1 MGDYVPKTILLTGG
15 AGFIAGHVTLRLVKK
30 YPQYK
35 VIVLDKLDYCSSV
48 KNFEALKGC
57 SNFKFVKGD
66 ITSPDLVNYLLKSEN
81 IDTIMH
87 FAAQTHVDNSF
98 GNSFEFTMNNIYGTH
113 VLLES
118 ARVVGGI
125 KRFIHVSTDEVY
137 GESSVGMDSGNHE
150 QHPLEPTNP
159 YAATKAGAEM
169 LVKAYHTSYKLPIIT
184 TRGNNV
190 YGPQQYPEKL
200 VPKFILLAKKG
211 QLPLP
216 IHGDGMACRSYLYV
230 DDVAA
235 AFDAILHKGVVGEI
249 YNVGTTAERNVRS
262 VAEDICKHFSLDPSK
277 ALNNVEDRQF
287 NDQRYFLETSKLA
300 ELGWKAEVEWE
311 DGLKRT
317 VDWYLEHGETWFE
330 TDLTTALRAHPGKA
344 PPIDPAAVPIVAP

>member
-1 MGDYVPKTILLTGG
+1 MEHHLIQVEFLNPF
-15 AGFIAGHVTLRLVKK
+15 A
-30 YPQYK
+30 PQQ
-35 VIVLDKLDYCSSV
+35 
-48 KNFEALKGC
+48 
-57 SNFKFVKGD
+57 FVKGD
-66 ITSPDLVNYLLKSEN
+66 ITSPDLVNYLLSSEK

-137 GESSVGMDSGNHE
+137 GESSVGLDSGNHE
-150 QHPLEPTNP
+150 KHPLEPTNP

-200 VPKFILLAKKG
+200 VPKFILLAKRG
-211 QLPLP
+211 SLPLP
-216 IHGDGMACRSYLYV
+216 IHGDGMACRSYFIQHLLARFCIKRDAWVRFECHRYV
-230 DDVAA
+230 EDVAA
-235 AFDAILHKGVVGEI
+235 AFDAILHKGVIGEI
-249 YNVGTTAERNVRS
+249 YNVGTTVERNVRS
-262 VAEDICKHFSLDPSK
+262 VAEDICKHFSLDPKSS
-277 ALNNVEDRQF
+277 LNSVEDRAF

-300 ELGWKAEVEWE
+300 ELGWEAKVQWE

-330 TDLTTALRAHPGKA
+330 TDLSTALRAHPGKA
-344 PPIDPAAVPIVAP
+344 APPDANKV